1 MNVVLI
7 GYRGTGK
14 STVGKLLAP
23 RLGFRYVGLDDEIVR
38 RAGRPIPDIVAAEGW
53 ESFRDLEAEVV
64 RDTSLQDRCVLD
76 TGGGAV
82 LRAENVGHLQK
93 GGVIF
98 LLTSTTADI
107 VKRIQGGTQR
117 PSLGSGKSFTE
128 EVQEV
133 LRERQPKYEAA
144 AQYQVDTSR
153 LSAEEA
159 VRKIEESFRRQIPA
173 GA

>member
-38 RAGRPIPDIVAAEGW
+38 RAGRPIPEIVAAEGW

-64 RDTSLQDRCVLD
+64 RDISLQDRCVLD
-76 TGGGAV
+76 TGGGVV
-82 LRAENVGHLQK
+82 LRAENVRHLQK

-107 VKRIQGGTQR
+107 VKRIQDDSQR
-117 PSLGSGKSFTE
+117 PSLTSGRSFTD
-128 EVQEV
+128 EVEEV

-144 AQYQVDTSR
+144 AQHRVDTSR

-159 VRKIEESFRRQIPA
+159 VGSIEEIFRREVLA
-173 GA
+173 